1 MKWPGV
7 SQRKGT
13 LRRLEADGKD
23 VKAVTLYTHTF
34 VLFEDGRAD
43 EQKQPFYTATAD
55 TPQEAE
61 AQALAAY
68 HRAQDCLHRME
79 AKGPALIECIHCGL
93 QRRIALPASG
103 PAQRPPGKPERKL
116 LKLLGFRYRLEK

>member
-1 MKWPGV
+1 MKWAGA

-23 VKAVTLYTHTF
+23 VRAVTLYTHTF

-43 EQKQPFYTATAD
+43 EQKQPFYTATAA

-61 AQALAAY
+61 ALALAA
-68 HRAQDCLHRME
+68 
-79 AKGPALIECIHCGL
+79 KGSKACRGKVEV
-93 QRRIALPASG
+93 
-103 PAQRPPGKPERKL
+103 RPFQTEESVREML
-116 LKLLGFRYRLEK
+116 DR

>member
-1 MKWPGV
+1 MKWQGA

-13 LRRLEADGKD
+13 LRRLEAAGKD

-43 EQKQPFYTATAD
+43 EQKQPFYTAVAP

-61 AQALAAY
+61 ALAFAVYQQAG
-68 HRAQDCLHRME
+68 DCLHRMVS
-79 AKGPALIECIHCGL
+79 KGPALIECVHCGL
-93 QRRIALPASG
+93 QRRVAMPSLPA
-103 PAQRPPGKPERKL
+103 PAPARKPERRL
-116 LKLLGFRYRLEK
+116 FGFLRF